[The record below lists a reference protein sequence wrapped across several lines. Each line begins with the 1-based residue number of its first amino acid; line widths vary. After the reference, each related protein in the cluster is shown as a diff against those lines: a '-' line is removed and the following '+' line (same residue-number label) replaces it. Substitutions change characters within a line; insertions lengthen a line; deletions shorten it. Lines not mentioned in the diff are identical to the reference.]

1 MKKTLEIK
9 PRTRLFSA
17 LLTILLTFPLFA
29 ACGDSQVT
37 SADQPSTYNPRAET
51 YNPRSDRQYAPPQNR
66 TRVNQGLNNKQKVAI
81 LAGAAALYYLYN
93 QHRNRQEQGPEGQY
107 YLSKNG
113 RVYYRDAQRRV
124 HWVTPP
130 AEGIRV
136 PEAEARRY
144 QDFQGYNGR
153 ETGRDLRDLA
163 ASGEPVSAY

>member
-1 MKKTLEIK
+1 MSQSLSTTDKSTTHKSTRWFALVLTLI
-9 PRTRLFSA
+9 
-17 LLTILLTFPLFA
+17 LTFPLFA

-37 SADQPSTYNPRAET
+37 SPQQPPTYDTRN
-51 YNPRSDRQYAPPQNR
+51 DRQYAPPRNDTQ
-66 TRVNQGLNNKQKVAI
+66 VNQGLNNKQKVAI

-93 QHRNRQEQGPEGQY
+93 QHRNKQAQGPEGQY

-113 RVYYRDAQRRV
+113 RVYYRDAQRKV

-130 AEGIRV
+130 REGIRV

-144 QDFQGYNGR
+144 QEFQGYNGR

-163 ASGEPVSAY
+163 ASGEPAPAY